1 MERVLQRFRY
11 SPTPYSHFNFCLS
24 YNSLLKR
31 RLSGFEVSGRWLQ
44 THFEI
49 IEDGLLVGFKGGD
62 FLELHVAHHDLLAAD
77 RRQLLDNVAQSIFV
91 CAIRAELVCRS
102 PKGGAASK
110 PSIEPLLLSVVFFVL
125 ALAIRH

>member
-1 MERVLQRFRY
+1 M
-11 SPTPYSHFNFCLS
+11 
-24 YNSLLKR
+24 
-31 RLSGFEVSGRWLQ
+31 
-44 THFEI
+44 
-49 IEDGLLVGFKGGD
+49 LVGFKGGD

-77 RRQLLDNVAQSIFV
+77 RRQLLDNVAQGLLSIFV

>member
-1 MERVLQRFRY
+1 MERVLQRFRC

-49 IEDGLLVGFKGGD
+49 IEDGLLVGFI
-62 FLELHVAHHDLLAAD
+62 LAAD
-77 RRQLLDNVAQSIFV
+77 RRQLLDNVAQGPLSIFV

-102 PKGGAASK
+102 PKGGRPRNRA
-110 PSIEPLLLSVVFFVL
+110 
-125 ALAIRH
+125 

>member
-1 MERVLQRFRY
+1 M
-11 SPTPYSHFNFCLS
+11 
-24 YNSLLKR
+24 
-31 RLSGFEVSGRWLQ
+31 
-44 THFEI
+44 HFEI

-77 RRQLLDNVAQSIFV
+77 RRQLLDNVAQGLLSIFV

-102 PKGGAASK
+102 PKGAASK